1 MERDDGMQV
10 AMKAG
15 KAGVPR
21 LVLASASRT
30 RRGMLANAG
39 VEVECDAADLDEGA
53 VKDEMRAR
61 GAPVAE
67 IAARLAMLKAE
78 LVSRRHPGAIVIGA
92 DSMIECEGRHF
103 DKPADRSR
111 AVEQL
116 LALSGR
122 THRLYSAAVA
132 MRDGEAIWNETDVAL
147 LTMRGFDA
155 GFARRYVEA
164 IGDAATG
171 SVGAYQLEGI
181 GAQLFARVEG
191 DFFTILGLPLLPL
204 LEFLRGQDIL
214 AR

>member
-1 MERDDGMQV
+1 MKDMETEMLGSGPG
-10 AMKAG
+10 A
-15 KAGVPR
+15 PN

-30 RRGMLANAG
+30 RRSMLANAG
-39 VEVECDAADLDEGA
+39 VPVECDAADIDEGA

-67 IAARLAMLKAE
+67 IAGMLARLKAE
-78 LVSRRHPGAIVIGA
+78 RVSLRHPGAIVVGA

-103 DKPADRSR
+103 DKPTDAAR
-111 AVEQL
+111 AVAQL
-116 LALSGR
+116 MALAGR

-132 MRDGEAIWNETDVAL
+132 MRDGRPVWDATDVAL

-155 GFARRYVEA
+155 GFARRYVSA
-164 IGDAATG
+164 IGDAALG
-171 SVGAYQLEGI
+171 SVGAYQLEGL

-204 LEFLRGQDIL
+204 LDFLRAEGVI

>member
-1 MERDDGMQV
+1 MEIARTGPE
-10 AMKAG
+10 G
-15 KAGVPR
+15 AGVPR
-21 LVLASASRT
+21 VVLASASRT

-39 VEVECDAADLDEGA
+39 VVVDCDAADIDEGA

-61 GAPVAE
+61 GAPVEA
-67 IAARLAMLKAE
+67 IAGKLAALKAAR
-78 LVSRRHPGAIVIGA
+78 VSRRQAGAIVIGA

-103 DKPADRSR
+103 DKPADTAR

-132 MRDGEAIWNETDVAL
+132 MRDGERLWEATDVAL
-147 LTMRGFDA
+147 LTMRGFDP
-155 GFARRYVEA
+155 GFAARYVAA
-164 IGDAATG
+164 IGDAALG
-171 SVGAYQLEGI
+171 SVGAYQLEGL

-204 LEFLRGQDIL
+204 LEFLRSQGAL